1 MLPSRERFMASD
13 GPSWADQ
20 WGAGGIGAM
29 DEDDSYYKSSK
40 DSENNKKA
48 TTSSSSG
55 IGKVK
60 AVAVAGAHKVKNG
73 PSMLIK
79 WVRSKSQK
87 KNSSIS

>member
-1 MLPSRERFMASD
+1 MASD

-29 DEDDSYYKSSK
+29 DEDDGYSKSNKESG
-40 DSENNKKA
+40 NNKKA
-48 TTSSSSG
+48 TASSGG

-73 PSMLIK
+73 PSMFIK

>member
-1 MLPSRERFMASD
+1 MATD

-29 DEDDSYYKSSK
+29 DEDDSYYKSNK
-40 DSENNKKA
+40 ESENKKKA
-48 TTSSSSG
+48 TTSAAG

-73 PSMLIK
+73 PSVLIK

>member
-1 MLPSRERFMASD
+1 MASD

-29 DEDDSYYKSSK
+29 DEDDSYYNSNK
-40 DSENNKKA
+40 DSRNNKKA
-48 TTSSSSG
+48 TTSSSSSG

-60 AVAVAGAHKVKNG
+60 AVAVAGAQKLKNG
-73 PSMLIK
+73 PSTFIK

-87 KNSSIS
+87 KNSPIS